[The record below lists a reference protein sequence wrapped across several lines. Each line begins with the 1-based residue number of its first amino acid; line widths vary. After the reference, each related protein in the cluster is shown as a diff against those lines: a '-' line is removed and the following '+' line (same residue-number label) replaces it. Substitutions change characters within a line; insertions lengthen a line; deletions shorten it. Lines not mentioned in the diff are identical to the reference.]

1 MNGAREG
8 TLPEHPEHPESQD
21 CPVSPASPGSRE
33 PRGVRPAVRPDVRP
47 AVHPAV
53 HADAGPGARPG
64 IPKDDGLTGQDAARA
79 PDGPPFRPS
88 DFAGLAECG
97 EVSMQTVRYAE
108 DLAALYT
115 VERAQRAELQAVNE
129 RLRAIIDSM
138 ADGMLTVDAAGMAVA
153 VNTAACAMLDRPP
166 AELEGRPLV
175 ELLGAAGAAA
185 VLPGSGH
192 GADASGGAGAGGES
206 GPYMPEQDMYGARV
220 VELDLPSPEG
230 VARRVVRVATSPM
243 RDGGRVLVLHDISM
257 QRRVQHLKQDFLAI
271 ISHEMRTPLN
281 GILGL
286 GDVLLDEARRRGDSD
301 AEELLGHLLQAA
313 RRMHAMVREVVRF
326 AEVQGGRVEA
336 ADAPVEV
343 CRVLAGVLEELSTF
357 AAAHGVVLGP
367 MPMCGVSVTV
377 RGNAGLLRELFLH
390 VVHNAIRFNRQ
401 GGMVTLRCRPSR
413 DMDGPGG
420 PNGAEAQG
428 RPGGADGPGCAAR
441 EVVVEVADTGM
452 GIGAQER
459 ERVFE
464 SFYQAQGYM
473 TRNREGLGI
482 GLTLARAIARLHGG
496 EVTLSSEVGR
506 GTTVSV
512 RLPACV
518 GAHGAPA
525 REATTG

>member
-1 MNGAREG
+1 MNSA
-8 TLPEHPEHPESQD
+8 Q
-21 CPVSPASPGSRE
+21 
-33 PRGVRPAVRPDVRP
+33 
-47 AVHPAV
+47 
-53 HADAGPGARPG
+53 
-64 IPKDDGLTGQDAARA
+64 
-79 PDGPPFRPS
+79 DGPPRDTRTGESRGALPGAGPDAGQGALSGSAPPGSGHEGQGAARGPDGVSAHSPAPS
-88 DFAGLAECG
+88 ELAECG

-129 RLRAIIDSM
+129 RLRAVIDSM
-138 ADGMLTVDAAGMAVA
+138 ADGMLTVDAAGRAVT
-153 VNTAACAMLDRPP
+153 VNTAACAMLDRSP
-166 AELEGRPLV
+166 AEVEGRPLV
-175 ELLGAAGAAA
+175 QLLGEAGTAA
-185 VLPGSGH
+185 VLPGG
-192 GADASGGAGAGGES
+192 GYRADASGSREPDGEPES
-206 GPYMPEQDMYGARV
+206 NAYGPNMYGPNMYGQDMYGARV
-220 VELDLPSPEG
+220 VELELPSPDG

-336 ADAPVEV
+336 SDAPVEV
-343 CRVLAGVLEELSTF
+343 DRVLAGVLEELSTF
-357 AAAHGVVLGP
+357 AAAQGVVLGP
-367 MPMCGVSVTV
+367 MPVGAAQVTV

-401 GGMVTLRCRPSR
+401 GGMVTLRCRPPR
-413 DMDGPGG
+413 GMAGTGAGAQGG
-420 PNGAEAQG
+420 PNGA
-428 RPGGADGPGCAAR
+428 GGADGSGCASR
-441 EVVVEVADTGM
+441 EVLVEVADTGM

-496 EVTLSSEVGR
+496 DVTLSSEVGR
-506 GTTVSV
+506 GTTVAV
-512 RLPACV
+512 RLPVCV
-518 GAHGAPA
+518 SMHGMSA
-525 REATTG
+525 RDAATG

>member
-1 MNGAREG
+1 MTRP
-8 TLPEHPEHPESQD
+8 LD
-21 CPVSPASPGSRE
+21 E
-33 PRGVRPAVRPDVRP
+33 PRPDVGP
-47 AVHPAV
+47 
-53 HADAGPGARPG
+53 DAGPDP
-64 IPKDDGLTGQDAARA
+64 
-79 PDGPPFRPS
+79 PDPPE
-88 DFAGLAECG
+88 LAECG

-115 VERAQRAELQAVNE
+115 VERAQHAELQAVNQ
-129 RLRAIIDSM
+129 RLRAVIDSM
-138 ADGMLTVDAAGMAVA
+138 ADGMLTVDATGMAVS
-153 VNTAACAMLDRPP
+153 VNKAACAMLDRPP
-166 AELEGRPLV
+166 PDVQGRPLR
-175 ELLGAAGAAA
+175 ELLGEAGAEA
-185 VLPGSGH
+185 VLPGVPGDFAP
-192 GADASGGAGAGGES
+192 GT
-206 GPYMPEQDMYGARV
+206 GPALGQFPDMDGARV
-220 VELDLPSPEG
+220 VELELPSPEG
-230 VARRVVRVATSPM
+230 VPRRVVRVATSPM
-243 RDGGRVLVLHDISM
+243 SDGGRVLVLHDISM

-326 AEVQGGRVEA
+326 AEVQGGRVESS
-336 ADAPVEV
+336 DAPVDV
-343 CRVLAGVLEELSTF
+343 HRVLAGVLEELSAF

-367 MPMCGVSVTV
+367 VPAGAAPVTV

-401 GGMVTLRCRPSR
+401 GGMVTLRCRPPR
-413 DMDGPGG
+413 GTAGAGAGPDAGVADVAE
-420 PNGAEAQG
+420 GA
-428 RPGGADGPGCAAR
+428 ADDAGCMAC
-441 EVVVEVADTGM
+441 EVVVEVADTGI

-496 EVTLSSEVGR
+496 EVTLASEVGR
-506 GTTVSV
+506 GTTVAV

-518 GAHGAPA
+518 GVPGAGA
-525 REATTG
+525 REMVAG

>member
-1 MNGAREG
+1 M
-8 TLPEHPEHPESQD
+8 
-21 CPVSPASPGSRE
+21 SRPPDE
-33 PRGVRPAVRPDVRP
+33 PRP
-47 AVHPAV
+47 
-53 HADAGPGARPG
+53 DAGPDP
-64 IPKDDGLTGQDAARA
+64 
-79 PDGPPFRPS
+79 PDPPE
-88 DFAGLAECG
+88 LAECG

-115 VERAQRAELQAVNE
+115 VERAQHAELQAVNQ
-129 RLRAIIDSM
+129 RLRAVIDSM
-138 ADGMLTVDAAGMAVA
+138 ADGMLTVDATGMAVS
-153 VNTAACAMLDRPP
+153 VNKAACAMLDRPP
-166 AELEGRPLV
+166 PDVQGRPLH
-175 ELLGAAGAAA
+175 ELLGEAGAAA
-185 VLPGSGH
+185 VLPGVSGDSAP
-192 GADASGGAGAGGES
+192 GAGPASGQF
-206 GPYMPEQDMYGARV
+206 PDMDGARV
-220 VELDLPSPEG
+220 VELELPSPEG
-230 VARRVVRVATSPM
+230 VPRRVVRVATSPM
-243 RDGGRVLVLHDISM
+243 SDGGRVLVLHDISM

-326 AEVQGGRVEA
+326 AEVQGGRVESS
-336 ADAPVEV
+336 DAPVDV
-343 CRVLAGVLEELSTF
+343 HRVLAGVLEELSAF

-367 MPMCGVSVTV
+367 VPAGAAPVTV

-401 GGMVTLRCRPSR
+401 GGMVTLRCRPPR
-413 DMDGPGG
+413 GTAGAGAGPDAGVADVAE
-420 PNGAEAQG
+420 GA
-428 RPGGADGPGCAAR
+428 ADDAGCMAC
-441 EVVVEVADTGM
+441 EVVVEVADTGI

-496 EVTLSSEVGR
+496 EVTLASEVGR
-506 GTTVSV
+506 GTTVAV

-518 GAHGAPA
+518 GVPGAGA
-525 REATTG
+525 REMVAG

>member
-1 MNGAREG
+1 M
-8 TLPEHPEHPESQD
+8 T
-21 CPVSPASPGSRE
+21 
-33 PRGVRPAVRPDVRP
+33 RPPDDTRPDV
-47 AVHPAV
+47 
-53 HADAGPGARPG
+53 GP
-64 IPKDDGLTGQDAARA
+64 D
-79 PDGPPFRPS
+79 PPE
-88 DFAGLAECG
+88 LAECG

-115 VERAQRAELQAVNE
+115 VERAQRAELQAVNQ
-129 RLRAIIDSM
+129 RLRAVIDSM
-138 ADGMLTVDAAGMAVA
+138 ADGMLTVDAAGMAVS

-166 AELEGRPLV
+166 PDVQGRPLH
-175 ELLGAAGAAA
+175 ELLGEAGAAA
-185 VLPGSGH
+185 VLPGVPGGSAP
-192 GADASGGAGAGGES
+192 GAGSASGQF
-206 GPYMPEQDMYGARV
+206 PDMDGARV
-220 VELDLPSPEG
+220 VELELPSPEG
-230 VARRVVRVATSPM
+230 VPRRMVRVATSPLS
-243 RDGGRVLVLHDISM
+243 DGGRVLVLHDISM

-326 AEVQGGRVEA
+326 AEVQGGRVESS
-336 ADAPVEV
+336 DAPVDV
-343 CRVLAGVLEELSTF
+343 YRVLAGVLEELSAF

-367 MPMCGVSVTV
+367 VPAGAAPVTV

-401 GGMVTLRCRPSR
+401 GGMVTLRCRPPR
-413 DMDGPGG
+413 
-420 PNGAEAQG
+420 GAA
-428 RPGGADGPGCAAR
+428 GAGSDAGLADAADDACCMAC
-441 EVVVEVADTGM
+441 EVVVEVADTGI

-496 EVTLSSEVGR
+496 EVTLASEVGR
-506 GTTVSV
+506 GTTVAV

-518 GAHGAPA
+518 GAPGAGA
-525 REATTG
+525 RELVAG

>member
-1 MNGAREG
+1 MQA
-8 TLPEHPEHPESQD
+8 D
-21 CPVSPASPGSRE
+21 
-33 PRGVRPAVRPDVRP
+33 VRTDVRP
-47 AVHPAV
+47 EARR
-53 HADAGPGARPG
+53 DAGPAAPPGAG
-64 IPKDDGLTGQDAARA
+64 QADQTDQADQDASPA
-79 PDGPPFRPS
+79 PDGLPPRPAALS
-88 DFAGLAECG
+88 GLAECG

-129 RLRAIIDSM
+129 RLSAVIDSM
-138 ADGMLTVDAAGMAVA
+138 ADGMLTVDATGVAVT
-153 VNTAACAMLDRPP
+153 VNTAACAMLERSP
-166 AELEGRPLV
+166 AELEGRPLL
-175 ELLGAAGAAA
+175 ELLGEAGAAA
-185 VLPGSGH
+185 VLPQGGH
-192 GADASGGAGAGGES
+192 GARLPGGGGTEGVS
-206 GPYMPEQDMYGARV
+206 GPYMRGQYVSGQDLYGARV
-220 VELDLPSPEG
+220 VELELPSPEG
-230 VARRVVRVATSPM
+230 LARRVVRVATSPM

-336 ADAPVEV
+336 ADAPVDMYW
-343 CRVLAGVLEELSTF
+343 VLTGVLEELSAF

-367 MPMCGVSVTV
+367 MPMGMPVTV

-401 GGMVTLRCRPSR
+401 GGMVTLRCRPPR
-413 DMDGPGG
+413 GMAGPGVANGPGG
-420 PNGAEAQG
+420 P
-428 RPGGADGPGCAAR
+428 DGPAGKGSPDVPSGQGCAVR
-441 EVVVEVADTGM
+441 EVVVEVADTGV

-496 EVTLSSEVGR
+496 EVTLASEVGR

-518 GAHGAPA
+518 GVYGASV
-525 REATTG
+525 RETSAG

>member
-1 MNGAREG
+1 GADQAG
-8 TLPEHPEHPESQD
+8 QVAPPVPDGLPP
-21 CPVSPASPGSRE
+21 
-33 PRGVRPAVRPDVRP
+33 RPA
-47 AVHPAV
+47 A
-53 HADAGPGARPG
+53 
-64 IPKDDGLTGQDAARA
+64 L
-79 PDGPPFRPS
+79 
-88 DFAGLAECG
+88 AGLAECG

-129 RLRAIIDSM
+129 RLRAVIDSM
-138 ADGMLTVDAAGMAVA
+138 ADGMLTVDAAGTAVT
-153 VNTAACAMLDRPP
+153 VNTATCAMLDRPP

-175 ELLGAAGAAA
+175 ELLGEAGAAA
-185 VLPGSGH
+185 VLPGSRH
-192 GADASGGAGAGGES
+192 GAGASGGGGAGGDS
-206 GPYMPEQDMYGARV
+206 GAYAPGQYVSGQDMYGARV
-220 VELDLPSPEG
+220 VELELPSPEG

-336 ADAPVEV
+336 ADAPVDV
-343 CRVLAGVLEELSTF
+343 YWVLAGVLEELSAF

-367 MPMCGVSVTV
+367 MPIGGAVTV
-377 RGNAGLLRELFLH
+377 RGNAGLLRELFMH

-401 GGMVTLRCRPSR
+401 GGMVTMRCRPPR
-413 DMDGPGG
+413 GMAGPGMA
-420 PNGAEAQG
+420 NGAADKGSPDVRAGQGCEAL
-428 RPGGADGPGCAAR
+428 
-441 EVVVEVADTGM
+441 EVVVEVADTGI

-496 EVTLSSEVGR
+496 DVTLSSEVGR

-518 GAHGAPA
+518 GRHGTSA
-525 REATTG
+525 RETAAG

>member
-1 MNGAREG
+1 MNSA
-8 TLPEHPEHPESQD
+8 QD
-21 CPVSPASPGSRE
+21 GPPSGSGHE
-33 PRGVRPAVRPDVRP
+33 
-47 AVHPAV
+47 
-53 HADAGPGARPG
+53 
-64 IPKDDGLTGQDAARA
+64 GQDAARG
-79 PDGPPFRPS
+79 PDGVPAHSPAPS
-88 DFAGLAECG
+88 ESAECG

-115 VERAQRAELQAVNE
+115 VERAQRTELQVVNE
-129 RLRAIIDSM
+129 RLRAVIDSM
-138 ADGMLTVDAAGMAVA
+138 ADGMLTVDAAGRAVT

-166 AELEGRPLV
+166 AEVEGRPLV
-175 ELLGAAGAAA
+175 QLLGEAGTAA
-185 VLPGSGH
+185 VLPGGGH
-192 GADASGGAGAGGES
+192 RADASGSREPDGE
-206 GPYMPEQDMYGARV
+206 PESNMYGQDMYGARV
-220 VELDLPSPEG
+220 VELELPSPDG

-336 ADAPVEV
+336 SDAPVEV
-343 CRVLAGVLEELSTF
+343 DRVLAGVLEELSTF
-357 AAAHGVVLGP
+357 AAAQGVVLGP
-367 MPMCGVSVTV
+367 MPVGAAQVTV

-401 GGMVTLRCRPSR
+401 GGMVTLRCRPPR
-413 DMDGPGG
+413 GMAGTGAGAQGG
-420 PNGAEAQG
+420 PNGANEQN
-428 RPGGADGPGCAAR
+428 GADGSGCASR
-441 EVVVEVADTGM
+441 EVLVEVADTGM

-506 GTTVSV
+506 GTTVAV

-518 GAHGAPA
+518 SMYGMPA
-525 REATTG
+525 RDAATG

>member
-1 MNGAREG
+1 MNGTRDAPPPGARA
-8 TLPEHPEHPESQD
+8 D
-21 CPVSPASPGSRE
+21 K
-33 PRGVRPAVRPDVRP
+33 RPDVRSD
-47 AVHPAV
+47 ARRG
-53 HADAGPGARPG
+53 AGPAAPPGAGQADQVAPTV
-64 IPKDDGLTGQDAARA
+64 PDGLPPRPAAL
-79 PDGPPFRPS
+79 
-88 DFAGLAECG
+88 AGLAECG

-129 RLRAIIDSM
+129 RLRAVIDSM
-138 ADGMLTVDAAGMAVA
+138 ADGMLTVDAAGVAVT

-166 AELEGRPLV
+166 AELEGRPLAA
-175 ELLGAAGAAA
+175 LLGEAGAAA
-185 VLPGSGH
+185 VLPESGH
-192 GADASGGAGAGGES
+192 GADASGGGGPDGYSGAYAPGQYAPGQYAP
-206 GPYMPEQDMYGARV
+206 GQDMYGARV
-220 VELDLPSPEG
+220 VELELPSPEG
-230 VARRVVRVATSPM
+230 VARRMVRVATSPM

-336 ADAPVEV
+336 ADAPVDV
-343 CRVLAGVLEELSTF
+343 YWVLAGVLEELSAF

-367 MPMCGVSVTV
+367 MPMGGAVTV
-377 RGNAGLLRELFLH
+377 RGNAGLLRELFMH

-401 GGMVTLRCRPSR
+401 GGMVTLRCRPPRGMSWP
-413 DMDGPGG
+413 GVGNVPGG
-420 PNGAEAQG
+420 QNGAGLAGAGGQG
-428 RPGGADGPGCAAR
+428 SVPG
-441 EVVVEVADTGM
+441 EVVVEVADTGV

-496 EVTLSSEVGR
+496 EVTLASEVGR

-518 GAHGAPA
+518 GAYGTSVREGAA
-525 REATTG
+525 G

>member
-1 MNGAREG
+1 MNGTRDETPPG
-8 TLPEHPEHPESQD
+8 TRAD
-21 CPVSPASPGSRE
+21 I
-33 PRGVRPAVRPDVRP
+33 RPDVRP
-47 AVHPAV
+47 DAKR
-53 HADAGPGARPG
+53 DAGPAALPGA
-64 IPKDDGLTGQDAARA
+64 DQAGQVAPPA
-79 PDGPPFRPS
+79 PDGLPPRP
-88 DFAGLAECG
+88 AALVGLAECG

-129 RLRAIIDSM
+129 RLRAVIDSM
-138 ADGMLTVDAAGMAVA
+138 ADGMLTVDAAGTAVT

-175 ELLGAAGAAA
+175 ELLGEAGAAA
-185 VLPGSGH
+185 VLPGCRH
-192 GADASGGAGAGGES
+192 GAGASGGGRANGDSGACAPGQYVS
-206 GPYMPEQDMYGARV
+206 GQDMYGARV
-220 VELDLPSPEG
+220 VELELPSPEG

-336 ADAPVEV
+336 ADAPVDV
-343 CRVLAGVLEELSTF
+343 YWVLAGVLEELSAF

-367 MPMCGVSVTV
+367 MPIGGAVMV
-377 RGNAGLLRELFLH
+377 RGNAGLLRELFMH

-401 GGMVTLRCRPSR
+401 GGMVTMRCRPPR
-413 DMDGPGG
+413 GMAGPGVA
-420 PNGAEAQG
+420 NGTADKGSPDVRAGQG
-428 RPGGADGPGCAAR
+428 CEAR
-441 EVVVEVADTGM
+441 EVVVEVADTGI

-482 GLTLARAIARLHGG
+482 GLTLAGAIARLHGG

-518 GAHGAPA
+518 GRHGTSE
-525 REATTG
+525 RETAAG

>member
-1 MNGAREG
+1 MPQVPDGDG
-8 TLPEHPEHPESQD
+8 LP
-21 CPVSPASPGSRE
+21 
-33 PRGVRPAVRPDVRP
+33 
-47 AVHPAV
+47 
-53 HADAGPGARPG
+53 ARP
-64 IPKDDGLTGQDAARA
+64 PAL
-79 PDGPPFRPS
+79 
-88 DFAGLAECG
+88 AGLAECG

-129 RLRAIIDSM
+129 RLRAVIDSM
-138 ADGMLTVDAAGMAVA
+138 ADGMLTVDAAGVAVT
-153 VNTAACAMLDRPP
+153 VNTAACAMLERPP
-166 AELEGRPLV
+166 AELEGRPLAA
-175 ELLGAAGAAA
+175 LLGEAGAAA
-185 VLPGSGH
+185 VLPGVGH
-192 GADASGGAGAGGES
+192 GAELSGGG
-206 GPYMPEQDMYGARV
+206 GPYMSGGYVPGQYAAGQYALGQGTSAQDMDGARV
-220 VELDLPSPEG
+220 VELELPSPEG
-230 VARRVVRVATSPM
+230 LARRVVRVATSPM

-336 ADAPVEV
+336 ADAPVDMYW
-343 CRVLAGVLEELSTF
+343 VLAGVLEELSAF

-367 MPMCGVSVTV
+367 MPMGGPVTV

-401 GGMVTLRCRPSR
+401 GGMVTLRCRPPR
-413 DMDGPGG
+413 GMAGPGGADGANAPGG
-420 PNGAEAQG
+420 PNGQSGAAG
-428 RPGGADGPGCAAR
+428 AGGQGCAAR
-441 EVVVEVADTGM
+441 VVVVEVADTGV

-496 EVTLSSEVGR
+496 EVTLASEVGR

-518 GAHGAPA
+518 GAYGTSA
-525 REATTG
+525 REAAAG

>member
-1 MNGAREG
+1 M
-8 TLPEHPEHPESQD
+8 T
-21 CPVSPASPGSRE
+21 
-33 PRGVRPAVRPDVRP
+33 RPPDDMRPDV
-47 AVHPAV
+47 
-53 HADAGPGARPG
+53 GPDP
-64 IPKDDGLTGQDAARA
+64 PELAASA
-79 PDGPPFRPS
+79 E
-88 DFAGLAECG
+88 LAECG

-115 VERAQRAELQAVNE
+115 VERAQRAELQAVNQ
-129 RLRAIIDSM
+129 RLRAVIDSM
-138 ADGMLTVDAAGMAVA
+138 ADGMLTVDAAGMAVS

-166 AELEGRPLV
+166 PDVQGRPLH
-175 ELLGAAGAAA
+175 ELLGEAGAAA
-185 VLPGSGH
+185 VLPGVSGDSAP
-192 GADASGGAGAGGES
+192 GAGPASGQF
-206 GPYMPEQDMYGARV
+206 PDMDGARV
-220 VELDLPSPEG
+220 VELELPSPEG
-230 VARRVVRVATSPM
+230 MPRRMVRVATSPLS
-243 RDGGRVLVLHDISM
+243 DGGRVLVLHDISM

-326 AEVQGGRVEA
+326 AEVQGGRVESS
-336 ADAPVEV
+336 DAPVDV
-343 CRVLAGVLEELSTF
+343 YRVLAGVLEELSAF

-367 MPMCGVSVTV
+367 VPAGAAPVTV

-401 GGMVTLRCRPSR
+401 GGMVTLRCRPPR
-413 DMDGPGG
+413 
-420 PNGAEAQG
+420 GAA
-428 RPGGADGPGCAAR
+428 GAGAGSDAGLADAADDACCMAC
-441 EVVVEVADTGM
+441 EVVVEVADTGI

-496 EVTLSSEVGR
+496 EVTLASEVGR
-506 GTTVSV
+506 GTTVAV

-518 GAHGAPA
+518 GAPGAGA
-525 REATTG
+525 RELVAG

>member
-1 MNGAREG
+1 MNGARDG
-8 TLPEHPEHPESQD
+8 TPPDMRADVETDVPPET
-21 CPVSPASPGSRE
+21 R
-33 PRGVRPAVRPDVRP
+33 R
-47 AVHPAV
+47 
-53 HADAGPGARPG
+53 DAGPAPPSGAGQTVQVSQAGQTGQEVQDAP
-64 IPKDDGLTGQDAARA
+64 PVPDGLPPRPAAL
-79 PDGPPFRPS
+79 S
-88 DFAGLAECG
+88 GLAECG

-129 RLRAIIDSM
+129 RLSAVIDSM
-138 ADGMLTVDAAGMAVA
+138 ADGMLTVDAAGVAVT
-153 VNTAACAMLDRPP
+153 VNTAACAMLERPP

-175 ELLGAAGAAA
+175 ELLGEAGAAA
-185 VLPGSGH
+185 VLPQGGH
-192 GADASGGAGAGGES
+192 GAKLTGGGGAEGVS
-206 GPYMPEQDMYGARV
+206 GSYMRGQYVSAQDLYGARV
-220 VELDLPSPEG
+220 VELELPSPEG
-230 VARRVVRVATSPM
+230 LARRVVRVATSPM

-336 ADAPVEV
+336 ADAPVDMYW
-343 CRVLAGVLEELSTF
+343 VLTGVLEELSAF

-367 MPMCGVSVTV
+367 MPMGGPVTV

-401 GGMVTLRCRPSR
+401 GGMVTLRCRPPR
-413 DMDGPGG
+413 GMAGPGVA
-420 PNGAEAQG
+420 NGT
-428 RPGGADGPGCAAR
+428 ADKGSPDVRAGQGCAVR
-441 EVVVEVADTGM
+441 EVVVEVADTGV

-496 EVTLSSEVGR
+496 EVTLASEVGR

-518 GAHGAPA
+518 GVYGASA
-525 REATTG
+525 RETAAG

>member
-1 MNGAREG
+1 M
-8 TLPEHPEHPESQD
+8 
-21 CPVSPASPGSRE
+21 SRPPDE
-33 PRGVRPAVRPDVRP
+33 PRP
-47 AVHPAV
+47 
-53 HADAGPGARPG
+53 DAGPDP
-64 IPKDDGLTGQDAARA
+64 
-79 PDGPPFRPS
+79 PDPPE
-88 DFAGLAECG
+88 LAECG

-115 VERAQRAELQAVNE
+115 VERAQHAELQAVNQ
-129 RLRAIIDSM
+129 RLRAVIDSM
-138 ADGMLTVDAAGMAVA
+138 ADGMLTVDATGMAVS
-153 VNTAACAMLDRPP
+153 VNKAACAMLDRPP
-166 AELEGRPLV
+166 PDVQGRPLR
-175 ELLGAAGAAA
+175 ELLGEAGAEA
-185 VLPGSGH
+185 VLPGVPGDFAP
-192 GADASGGAGAGGES
+192 GT
-206 GPYMPEQDMYGARV
+206 GPALGQFPDMDGARV
-220 VELDLPSPEG
+220 VELELPSPEG
-230 VARRVVRVATSPM
+230 VPRRVVRVATSPM
-243 RDGGRVLVLHDISM
+243 SDGGRVLVLHDISM

-326 AEVQGGRVEA
+326 AEVQGGRVESS
-336 ADAPVEV
+336 DAPVDV
-343 CRVLAGVLEELSTF
+343 HRVLAGVLEELSAF

-367 MPMCGVSVTV
+367 VPAGAAPVTV

-401 GGMVTLRCRPSR
+401 GGMVTLRCRPPR
-413 DMDGPGG
+413 GTAGAGAGPDAGVADVAE
-420 PNGAEAQG
+420 GA
-428 RPGGADGPGCAAR
+428 ADDAGCMAC
-441 EVVVEVADTGM
+441 EVVVEVADTGI

-496 EVTLSSEVGR
+496 EVTLASEVGR
-506 GTTVSV
+506 GTTVAV

-518 GAHGAPA
+518 GVPGAGA
-525 REATTG
+525 REMVAG

>member
-1 MNGAREG
+1 M
-8 TLPEHPEHPESQD
+8 T
-21 CPVSPASPGSRE
+21 
-33 PRGVRPAVRPDVRP
+33 RPPDDMRPDVGP
-47 AVHPAV
+47 
-53 HADAGPGARPG
+53 DAGPDP
-64 IPKDDGLTGQDAARA
+64 
-79 PDGPPFRPS
+79 PDQLE
-88 DFAGLAECG
+88 LAECG

-115 VERAQRAELQAVNE
+115 VERAQRAELQAVNQ
-129 RLRAIIDSM
+129 RLRAVIDSM
-138 ADGMLTVDAAGMAVA
+138 ADGMLTVDAAGMAVS

-166 AELEGRPLV
+166 PDVQGRPLH
-175 ELLGAAGAAA
+175 ELLGEAGAAA
-185 VLPGSGH
+185 VLPGVSGDSAP
-192 GADASGGAGAGGES
+192 GADPASGQFS
-206 GPYMPEQDMYGARV
+206 DMDGARV
-220 VELDLPSPEG
+220 VELELPSPEG
-230 VARRVVRVATSPM
+230 VPRRMVRVATSPLS
-243 RDGGRVLVLHDISM
+243 DGGRVLVLHDISM

-326 AEVQGGRVEA
+326 AEVQGGRVESS
-336 ADAPVEV
+336 DAPVDV
-343 CRVLAGVLEELSTF
+343 YRVLAGVLEELSAF

-367 MPMCGVSVTV
+367 VPAGAAPVTV

-401 GGMVTLRCRPSR
+401 GGMVTLRCRPPR
-413 DMDGPGG
+413 
-420 PNGAEAQG
+420 GAAG
-428 RPGGADGPGCAAR
+428 VGAGSDAGVAEGVADDACCMAW
-441 EVVVEVADTGM
+441 EVVVEVADTGI

-464 SFYQAQGYM
+464 SFYQSQGYM

-496 EVTLSSEVGR
+496 EVTLASEVGR
-506 GTTVSV
+506 GTTVAV

-518 GAHGAPA
+518 GAPGAGA
-525 REATTG
+525 RELVAG